1 LADTL
6 QCNIWRRA
14 QKPYRMIHS
23 LYGSHNGTGV
33 SNGFTALGKAIGT
46 PKSTDKDSAYVK
58 EHPVLK
64 YLRPKLANFLA
75 RLSRV
80 CTKSAK
86 SASGTLGAHFVLSKW
101 YTNAYYMQT
110 YTIRYAHLIH
120 MIDKLCADY
129 INT

>member
-1 LADTL
+1 MT
-6 QCNIWRRA
+6 
-14 QKPYRMIHS
+14 HS
-23 LYGSHNGTGV
+23 LHGGQNQGKN
-33 SNGFTALGKAIGT
+33 NGFAALGKAIGT

-64 YLRPKLANFLA
+64 YLRPTPKLANFLNQPPQEA
-75 RLSRV
+75 SYRLSRV

-110 YTIRYAHLIH
+110 YTILYAHLTH